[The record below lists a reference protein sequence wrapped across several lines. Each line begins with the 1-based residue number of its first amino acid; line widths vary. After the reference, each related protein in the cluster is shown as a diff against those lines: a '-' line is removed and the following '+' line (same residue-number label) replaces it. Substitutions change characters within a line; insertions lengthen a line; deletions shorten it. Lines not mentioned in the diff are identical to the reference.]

1 MIQPPRDAINYLWFI
16 FQEVGNTKA
25 MTVVE
30 DIKQRI
36 DLVDIVSQTV
46 KLKRTG
52 KNYIGF
58 CPFHS
63 NTHTPAFVV
72 FPDSQTWRCFGQ
84 CNEGGDLFGFVMKRD
99 NLDFQEALKQL
110 ADKAG
115 VTLKPQTQADQKH
128 DQERETLVDI
138 MEAAASFYRQQML
151 ETTPGKKALDYLHK
165 RGLTDETIKT
175 WGLGY
180 APDSWSL
187 LLDHLLAKGY
197 TRELILQAGML
208 SQGEDGRVYDR
219 FRDRLMFP
227 IRGIFG
233 KLAGFGGR
241 VLNPEDVPKY
251 LNSPATDL
259 FDKGHLL
266 YGLDQARATMRAE
279 SQAVIVEGYMDVI
292 GLHQA
297 GFTNA
302 VSPMGTALTEAQFH
316 LIKKMTSNIILALD
330 PDAAGQKATLRGLE
344 TARKAMD
351 VDEQLD
357 FDSRGLLKIERF
369 LKADIR
375 VTTLPEGKDPD
386 EIVLDDPEA
395 WRKIITEAKPVVNHV
410 MDSLADGQ
418 DLADPKVKRSIAEQ
432 VLPLIEDVASSIERE
447 AYRQRLAAL
456 LRLDAR
462 SLQLNTAMLSHDRRK
477 RNKSQAD
484 AEDSQIRQS
493 IPLAAKN
500 RLLEE
505 FTLKYLILDPDS
517 VYQIDR
523 YLAQFELKELNLED
537 FQEGDMKHLFN
548 LVKQSLLQT
557 EYERSDYME
566 MNLGDD
572 FELPEIPSVEIQALS
587 DTQSRLFKDRLRS
600 ILRLRKNNVE
610 DRLQEIYYMQN
621 ETEEKTYS
629 NEEANLLYLDLIE
642 TRRKIDQAL
651 MSPETGG
658 SGKVHNNQGGF
669 RTSRRYDGT
678 GKKRER

>member
-1 MIQPPRDAINYLWFI
+1 
-16 FQEVGNTKA
+16 
-25 MTVVE
+25 
-30 DIKQRI
+30 
-36 DLVDIVSQTV
+36 
-46 KLKRTG
+46 
-52 KNYIGF
+52 
-58 CPFHS
+58 
-63 NTHTPAFVV
+63 
-72 FPDSQTWRCFGQ
+72 
-84 CNEGGDLFGFVMKRD
+84 
-99 NLDFQEALKQL
+99 
-110 ADKAG
+110 
-115 VTLKPQTQADQKH
+115 
-128 DQERETLVDI
+128 
-138 MEAAASFYRQQML
+138 MEAAVAFYRQQML
-151 ETTPGKKALDYLHK
+151 ETTPGKKALDYLYK

-197 TRELILQAGML
+197 TRDLILQAGML
-208 SQGEDGRVYDR
+208 SQGDDGRVYDR

-227 IRGIFG
+227 IRGIYG
-233 KLAGFGGR
+233 KMAGFGGR
-241 VLNPEDVPKY
+241 VLNPDDVPKY

-259 FDKGHLL
+259 FDKGRLL

-316 LIKKMTSNIILALD
+316 LVKKMTSNIILALD

-351 VDEQLD
+351 MDEQLD

-386 EIVLDDPEA
+386 EIVLENPDA
-395 WRKIITEAKPVVNHV
+395 WRKIISEAKPVVNHV
-410 MDSLADGQ
+410 MDSLSQGQ

-432 VLPLIEDVASSIERE
+432 VLPLIEDVGNTIERE

-462 SLQLNTAMLSHDRRK
+462 SLQLKPTTVSHDRRRHNRTQDDGQNVQLK
-477 RNKSQAD
+477 QPFS
-484 AEDSQIRQS
+484 
-493 IPLAAKN
+493 LGAKN

-505 FTLKYLILDPDS
+505 FTIKYLLLDPDS
-517 VYQIDR
+517 LYQMNR
-523 YLAQFELKELNLED
+523 SLAGFELNEINLED
-537 FQEGDMKHLFN
+537 FQAGDTKHLFN
-548 LVKQSLLQT
+548 LVRQSLAQT
-557 EYERSDYME
+557 EYERSDYVE

-572 FELPEIPSVEIQALS
+572 FELPKISSVEADSLS
-587 DTQSRLFKDRLRS
+587 DTQSRLFKDRMRS

-610 DRLQEIYYMQN
+610 DRLREIHYLQN

-629 NEEANLLYLDLIE
+629 SEEANLLYIDLIE

-651 MSPETGG
+651 MSHDSDGNVKVRNVRGVYHSGRRTDG
-658 SGKVHNNQGGF
+658 S
-669 RTSRRYDGT
+669 S
-678 GKKRER
+678 KK

>member
-1 MIQPPRDAINYLWFI
+1 
-16 FQEVGNTKA
+16 

-36 DLVDIVSQTV
+36 DLVDVVSQTV

-63 NTHTPAFVV
+63 NTRTPAFVV
-72 FPDSQTWRCFGQ
+72 FPDSQSWRCFGQ

-115 VTLKPQTQADQKH
+115 VTLKPQTQADKKH
-128 DQERETLVDI
+128 DQERDTLIDI
-138 MEAAASFYRQQML
+138 MEAAVAFYRNQML
-151 ETTPGKKALDYLHK
+151 ETTPGKKALDYLYK

-197 TRELILQAGML
+197 TRDLILQAGML
-208 SQGEDGRVYDR
+208 SQGDDGRVYDR

-227 IRGIFG
+227 IRGIYG
-233 KLAGFGGR
+233 KMAGFGGR
-241 VLNPEDVPKY
+241 VLNPDDVPKY

-259 FDKGHLL
+259 FDKGRLL

-316 LIKKMTSNIILALD
+316 LVKKMTSNIILALD

-351 VDEQLD
+351 MDEQLD

-386 EIVLDDPEA
+386 EIVLENPDA
-395 WRKIITEAKPVVNHV
+395 WRKIISEAKPVVNHV
-410 MDSLADGQ
+410 MDSLSQGQ

-432 VLPLIEDVASSIERE
+432 VLPLIEDVGNTIERE

-462 SLQLNTAMLSHDRRK
+462 SLQLKPTTISHDRRRHNRTQDDGQNVQLK
-477 RNKSQAD
+477 QPIS
-484 AEDSQIRQS
+484 
-493 IPLAAKN
+493 LGAKN

-505 FTLKYLILDPDS
+505 FTIKYLLLDPDS
-517 VYQIDR
+517 LYQMNR
-523 YLAQFELKELNLED
+523 SLAGFELNEINLED
-537 FQEGDMKHLFN
+537 FQAGDTKHLFN
-548 LVKQSLLQT
+548 LVRQSLAQT
-557 EYERSDYME
+557 EYERSDYVE

-572 FELPEIPSVEIQALS
+572 FELPKISSVEADSLS
-587 DTQSRLFKDRLRS
+587 DTQSRLFKDRMRS
-600 ILRLRKNNVE
+600 ILCLRKNNVE
-610 DRLQEIYYMQN
+610 DRLREIHYLQN

-629 NEEANLLYLDLIE
+629 SEEANLLYIDLIE

-651 MSPETGG
+651 MSHDSDGNVKVRNVRGVYHSGRRTDG
-658 SGKVHNNQGGF
+658 SN
-669 RTSRRYDGT
+669 
-678 GKKRER
+678 KK

>member
-1 MIQPPRDAINYLWFI
+1 
-16 FQEVGNTKA
+16 

-36 DLVDIVSQTV
+36 DLVDVVSQTV

-63 NTHTPAFVV
+63 NTRTPAFVV
-72 FPDSQTWRCFGQ
+72 FPDSQSWRCFGQ

-99 NLDFQEALKQL
+99 NLDFQETLKQL

-115 VTLKPQTQADQKH
+115 VTLKPQTQADLKH
-128 DQERETLVDI
+128 DQERDSLVDI
-138 MEAAASFYRQQML
+138 MEAAVAFYRQQML

-165 RGLTDETIKT
+165 RGLTDETIKI

-187 LLDHLLAKGY
+187 LLDYLLAKGY
-197 TRELILQAGML
+197 TRDLILQAGML
-208 SQGEDGRVYDR
+208 SQGDDGRVYDR

-233 KLAGFGGR
+233 KMAGFGGR
-241 VLNPEDVPKY
+241 VLNPDDVPKY
-251 LNSPATDL
+251 LNSPATDV
-259 FDKGHLL
+259 FDKGRLL

-302 VSPMGTALTEAQFH
+302 VSPMGTALSEAQFH
-316 LIKKMTSNIILALD
+316 LVKKITSNIILALD

-351 VDEQLD
+351 MDEQLD

-375 VTTLPEGKDPD
+375 VTTLPDGKDPD
-386 EIVLDDPEA
+386 EIVLESPEA
-395 WRKIITEAKPVVNHV
+395 WRKIIAEAKPVVNHV
-410 MDSLADGQ
+410 MDSLAEGQ

-432 VLPLIEDVASSIERE
+432 VLPLIEDVGSTIERE

-456 LRLDAR
+456 LHLDAR
-462 SLQLNTAMLSHDRRK
+462 SLQLNTPAVSHDRRK
-477 RNKSQAD
+477 RNKTQDENQGPQLKQPIS
-484 AEDSQIRQS
+484 
-493 IPLAAKN
+493 LAAKN

-505 FTLKYLILDPDS
+505 FTLKYLVLDPDS
-517 VYQIDR
+517 LYQIDR
-523 YLAQFELKELNLED
+523 SLAQFELTELNLED
-537 FQEGDMKHLFN
+537 FQEGDMKHLFT
-548 LVKQSLLQT
+548 LVKQSLAQT
-557 EYERSDYME
+557 EYERSDFVE

-572 FELPEIPSVEIQALS
+572 FELPKIQPVEVDSLT
-587 DTQSRLFKDRLRS
+587 DTQSRPFKDRLRS

-610 DRLQEIYYMQN
+610 DRLSEIHYLQN

-629 NEEANLLYLDLIE
+629 SEEANLLYLDLIE

-651 MSPETGG
+651 MSPD
-658 SGKVHNNQGGF
+658 SG
-669 RTSRRYDGT
+669 GT
-678 GKKRER
+678 GKVRNVRGVYHTARRHDGSSKK

>member
-1 MIQPPRDAINYLWFI
+1 
-16 FQEVGNTKA
+16 

-36 DLVDIVSQTV
+36 DLVDVVSQTV

-63 NTHTPAFVV
+63 NTRTPAFVV
-72 FPDSQTWRCFGQ
+72 FPDSQSWRCFGQ

-115 VTLKPQTQADQKH
+115 VTLKPQTQADKKH
-128 DQERETLVDI
+128 DQERDTLIDI
-138 MEAAASFYRQQML
+138 MEAAVAFYRNQML
-151 ETTPGKKALDYLHK
+151 DTTPGKKALDYLYK

-197 TRELILQAGML
+197 TRDLILQAGML
-208 SQGEDGRVYDR
+208 SQGDDGRVYDR

-227 IRGIFG
+227 IRGIYG
-233 KLAGFGGR
+233 KMAGFGGR
-241 VLNPEDVPKY
+241 VLNPDDVPKY

-259 FDKGHLL
+259 FDKGRLL

-316 LIKKMTSNIILALD
+316 LVKKMTSNIILALD

-351 VDEQLD
+351 MDEQLD

-386 EIVLDDPEA
+386 EIVLENPDA
-395 WRKIITEAKPVVNHV
+395 WRKIISEAKPVVNHV
-410 MDSLADGQ
+410 MDSLSQGQ

-432 VLPLIEDVASSIERE
+432 VLPLIEDVGNTIERE

-462 SLQLNTAMLSHDRRK
+462 SLQLKPTTVSHDRRRHNRTQDDGQNVQLK
-477 RNKSQAD
+477 QPIS
-484 AEDSQIRQS
+484 
-493 IPLAAKN
+493 LGAKN

-505 FTLKYLILDPDS
+505 FTIKYLLLDPDS
-517 VYQIDR
+517 LYQLNR
-523 YLAQFELKELNLED
+523 SLAGFELNEINLED
-537 FQEGDMKHLFN
+537 FQAGDTKHLFN
-548 LVKQSLLQT
+548 LVRQSLAQT
-557 EYERSDYME
+557 EYERSDYVE

-572 FELPEIPSVEIQALS
+572 FELPKISSVEADSLS
-587 DTQSRLFKDRLRS
+587 DTQSRLFKDRMRS

-610 DRLQEIYYMQN
+610 DRLREIHYLQN

-629 NEEANLLYLDLIE
+629 SEEANLLYIDLIE

-651 MSPETGG
+651 MSHDSDGNVKVRNVRGVYHSGRRTDG
-658 SGKVHNNQGGF
+658 S
-669 RTSRRYDGT
+669 S
-678 GKKRER
+678 KK

>member
-1 MIQPPRDAINYLWFI
+1 
-16 FQEVGNTKA
+16 

-36 DLVDIVSQTV
+36 DLVDVVSQTV

-63 NTHTPAFVV
+63 NTRTPAFVV
-72 FPDSQTWRCFGQ
+72 FPDSQSWRCFGQ

-115 VTLKPQTQADQKH
+115 VTLKPQTQADKKH
-128 DQERETLVDI
+128 DQERDTLIDI
-138 MEAAASFYRQQML
+138 MEAAVAFYRNQML
-151 ETTPGKKALDYLHK
+151 ETTPGKKALDYLYK

-197 TRELILQAGML
+197 TRDLILQAGML
-208 SQGEDGRVYDR
+208 SQGDDGRVYDR

-227 IRGIFG
+227 IRGIYG
-233 KLAGFGGR
+233 KMAGFGGR
-241 VLNPEDVPKY
+241 VLNPDDVPKY

-259 FDKGHLL
+259 FDKGRLL

-316 LIKKMTSNIILALD
+316 LVKKMTSNIILALD

-351 VDEQLD
+351 MDEQLD

-386 EIVLDDPEA
+386 EIVLENPDA
-395 WRKIITEAKPVVNHV
+395 WRKIISEAKPVVNHV
-410 MDSLADGQ
+410 MDSLSQGQ

-432 VLPLIEDVASSIERE
+432 VLPLIEDVGNTIERE

-462 SLQLNTAMLSHDRRK
+462 SLQLKPTTVSHDRRRHNRTQDDGQNVQLK
-477 RNKSQAD
+477 QPFS
-484 AEDSQIRQS
+484 
-493 IPLAAKN
+493 LGAKN

-505 FTLKYLILDPDS
+505 FTIKYLLLDPDS
-517 VYQIDR
+517 LYQLNR
-523 YLAQFELKELNLED
+523 SLAGFELNEINLED
-537 FQEGDMKHLFN
+537 FQAGDTKHLFN
-548 LVKQSLLQT
+548 LVRQSLAQT
-557 EYERSDYME
+557 EYERSDYVE

-572 FELPEIPSVEIQALS
+572 FELPKISSVEADSLS
-587 DTQSRLFKDRLRS
+587 DTQSRLFKDRMRS

-610 DRLQEIYYMQN
+610 DRLREIHYLQN

-629 NEEANLLYLDLIE
+629 SEEANLLYIDLIE

-651 MSPETGG
+651 MSHDSDGNVKVRNVRGVYHSGRRTDG
-658 SGKVHNNQGGF
+658 S
-669 RTSRRYDGT
+669 S
-678 GKKRER
+678 KK

>member
-1 MIQPPRDAINYLWFI
+1 
-16 FQEVGNTKA
+16 

-36 DLVDIVSQTV
+36 DLVDVVSQTV

-52 KNYIGF
+52 KNFIGF

-63 NTHTPAFVV
+63 NTRTPAFVV
-72 FPDSQTWRCFGQ
+72 FPDSQSWRCFGQ

-138 MEAAASFYRQQML
+138 MEASAAFYRQQML
-151 ETTPGKKALDYLHK
+151 ETTPGKKALDYLHH

-180 APDSWSL
+180 APDSWSM

-208 SQGEDGRVYDR
+208 SQGDDGRVYDR

-227 IRGIFG
+227 IRGIYG
-233 KLAGFGGR
+233 RLAGFGGR
-241 VLNPEDVPKY
+241 VLNPDDVPKY

-259 FDKGHLL
+259 FDKGRLL
-266 YGLDQARATMRAE
+266 YGLDQARGAMRSD

-316 LIKKMTSNIILALD
+316 LVKKMTSNIILALD

-351 VDEQLD
+351 MDEQLD

-375 VTTLPEGKDPD
+375 VTTLPDGKDPD
-386 EIVLDDPEA
+386 EIVLEDPEA
-395 WRKIITEAKPVVNHV
+395 WRKIIAEAKPVVNHV
-410 MDSLADGQ
+410 MDSLAEGQ

-432 VLPLIEDVASSIERE
+432 VLPLIEDVGSTIERE

-462 SLQLNTAMLSHDRRK
+462 SLQPATATVSHDRRR
-477 RNKSQAD
+477 RNKPQE
-484 AEDSQIRQS
+484 EDPGAQIRQP
-493 IPLAAKN
+493 ITLAAKN

-505 FTLKYLILDPDS
+505 FTLKYLVLDPDS
-517 VYQIDR
+517 LYQIDR
-523 YLAQFELKELNLED
+523 ALAQYELTELNLED
-537 FQEGDMKHLFN
+537 FQEGDMKHLFT
-548 LVKQSLLQT
+548 LVKQSLAQT
-557 EYERSDYME
+557 EYERSDFVE

-572 FELPEIPSVEIQALS
+572 FELPKIPAAEAETLT

-610 DRLQEIYYMQN
+610 DRLSEIHYLQN

-629 NEEANLLYLDLIE
+629 SEEANLLYLDLIE

-651 MSPETGG
+651 MSPDSDGL
-658 SGKVHNNQGGF
+658 GKVRNNRGGYHPG
-669 RTSRRYDGT
+669 RR
-678 GKKRER
+678 

>member
-1 MIQPPRDAINYLWFI
+1 
-16 FQEVGNTKA
+16 

-36 DLVDIVSQTV
+36 DLVDVVSQTV

-63 NTHTPAFVV
+63 NTRTPAFVV
-72 FPDSQTWRCFGQ
+72 FPDSQSWRCFGQ

-115 VTLKPQTQADQKH
+115 VTLKPQTQADKKH
-128 DQERETLVDI
+128 DQERDTLIDI
-138 MEAAASFYRQQML
+138 MEAAVAFYRQQML
-151 ETTPGKKALDYLHK
+151 ETTPGKKALDYLYK

-197 TRELILQAGML
+197 TRDLILQAGML
-208 SQGEDGRVYDR
+208 SQGDDGRVYDR

-227 IRGIFG
+227 IRGIYG
-233 KLAGFGGR
+233 KMAGFGGR
-241 VLNPEDVPKY
+241 VLNPDDVPKY

-259 FDKGHLL
+259 FDKGRLL

-316 LIKKMTSNIILALD
+316 LVKKMTSNIILALD

-351 VDEQLD
+351 MDEQLD

-386 EIVLDDPEA
+386 EIVLENPDA
-395 WRKIITEAKPVVNHV
+395 WRKIISEAKPVVNHV
-410 MDSLADGQ
+410 MDSLSQGQ

-432 VLPLIEDVASSIERE
+432 VLPLIEDVGNTIERE

-462 SLQLNTAMLSHDRRK
+462 SLQLKPTTVSHDRRRHNRTQDDGQNVQLK
-477 RNKSQAD
+477 QPIS
-484 AEDSQIRQS
+484 
-493 IPLAAKN
+493 LGAKN

-505 FTLKYLILDPDS
+505 FTIKYLLLDPDS
-517 VYQIDR
+517 LYQMNR
-523 YLAQFELKELNLED
+523 SLAGFELNEINLED
-537 FQEGDMKHLFN
+537 FQAGDMKHLFN
-548 LVKQSLLQT
+548 LVRQSLAQT
-557 EYERSDYME
+557 EYERSDYVE

-572 FELPEIPSVEIQALS
+572 FELPKISSVEADSLS
-587 DTQSRLFKDRLRS
+587 DTQSRLFKDRMRS

-610 DRLQEIYYMQN
+610 DRLREIHYLQN

-629 NEEANLLYLDLIE
+629 SEEANLLYIDLIE

-651 MSPETGG
+651 MSHDSDGNVKVRNVRGVYHSGRRTDG
-658 SGKVHNNQGGF
+658 S
-669 RTSRRYDGT
+669 S
-678 GKKRER
+678 KK

>member
-1 MIQPPRDAINYLWFI
+1 
-16 FQEVGNTKA
+16 

-63 NTHTPAFVV
+63 NTRTPAFVV
-72 FPDSQTWRCFGQ
+72 FPESQTWRCFGQ

-115 VTLKPQTQADQKH
+115 VTLRPQTQADQMH

-138 MEAAASFYRQQML
+138 MEAAVAFYRQQMF

-180 APDSWSL
+180 SPDSWSL

-208 SQGEDGRVYDR
+208 SQGDDGRVYDR

-227 IRGIFG
+227 IRGIYG

-241 VLNPEDVPKY
+241 VLNPDEVPKY

-259 FDKGHLL
+259 FDKGRLL
-266 YGLDQARATMRAE
+266 YGLDQARASMRAE
-279 SQAVIVEGYMDVI
+279 GQAVIVEGYMDVI

-302 VSPMGTALTEAQFH
+302 VSPMGTALTEAHFQ
-316 LIKKMTSNIILALD
+316 LVKKMTSNIILALD

-351 VDEQLD
+351 MNEQLD
-357 FDSRGLLKIERF
+357 FNSRGLLRIERF
-369 LKADIR
+369 FKADIR
-375 VTTLPEGKDPD
+375 VTTLPDGKDPD
-386 EIVLDDPEA
+386 EIVLENPET
-395 WRKIITEAKPVVNHV
+395 WRKIIANAKPVVNHV
-410 MDSLADGQ
+410 MDSLAEGQ
-418 DLADPKVKRSIAEQ
+418 DLTDPKIKRSIAEQ
-432 VLPLIEDVASSIERE
+432 VLPLIEDVGSTVERE
-447 AYRQRLAAL
+447 GYRQRLAAM

-462 SLQLNTAMLSHDRRK
+462 SLQLNTATVSHDRRK
-477 RNKSQAD
+477 RNKTGD
-484 AEDSQIRQS
+484 EAENAQLIKQPMTLS
-493 IPLAAKN
+493 AKN
-500 RLLEE
+500 RPLEE
-505 FTLKYLILDPDS
+505 FILKYLMLEPES
-517 VYQIDR
+517 LYLFDR
-523 YLAQFELKELNLED
+523 ILAQFELAELNLED

-548 LVKQSLLQT
+548 LVKQSLSQN
-557 EYERSDYME
+557 EYERSDFVE

-572 FELPEIPSVEIQALS
+572 FEMPEIPATEAESLAN
-587 DTQSRLFKDRLRS
+587 TQSRLFKDRLRS

-610 DRLQEIYYMQN
+610 DRLREIHFLQN
-621 ETEEKTYS
+621 EAEEKAYS
-629 NEEANLLYLDLIE
+629 SEEANLIYLDLIE
-642 TRRKIDQAL
+642 TRRKIDRAM
-651 MSPETGG
+651 MSPESGG
-658 SGKVHNNQGGF
+658 SGKVHNIPGVYHTN
-669 RTSRRYDGT
+669 RSYDGS
-678 GKKRER
+678 GKK

>member
-1 MIQPPRDAINYLWFI
+1 
-16 FQEVGNTKA
+16 

-36 DLVDIVSQTV
+36 DLVDVVSQTV

-63 NTHTPAFVV
+63 NTRTPAFVV
-72 FPDSQTWRCFGQ
+72 FPDSQSWRCFGQ

-115 VTLKPQTQADQKH
+115 VTLKPQTQADKKH
-128 DQERETLVDI
+128 DQERDTLIDI
-138 MEAAASFYRQQML
+138 MEAAVAFYRNQML
-151 ETTPGKKALDYLHK
+151 ETTPGKKALDYLYK

-197 TRELILQAGML
+197 TRDLILQAGML
-208 SQGEDGRVYDR
+208 SQGDDGRVYDH

-227 IRGIFG
+227 IRGIYG
-233 KLAGFGGR
+233 KMAGFGGR
-241 VLNPEDVPKY
+241 VLNPDDVPKY

-259 FDKGHLL
+259 FDKGRLL

-316 LIKKMTSNIILALD
+316 LVKKMTSNIILALD

-351 VDEQLD
+351 MDEQLD

-386 EIVLDDPEA
+386 EIVLENPDA
-395 WRKIITEAKPVVNHV
+395 WRKIISEAKPVVNHV
-410 MDSLADGQ
+410 MDSLSQGQ

-432 VLPLIEDVASSIERE
+432 VLPLIEDVGNTIERE

-462 SLQLNTAMLSHDRRK
+462 SLQLKPTTVSHDRRRHNRTQDDGQNVQLK
-477 RNKSQAD
+477 QPFS
-484 AEDSQIRQS
+484 
-493 IPLAAKN
+493 LGAKN

-505 FTLKYLILDPDS
+505 FTIKYLLLDPDS
-517 VYQIDR
+517 LYQMNR
-523 YLAQFELKELNLED
+523 SLAGFELNEINLED
-537 FQEGDMKHLFN
+537 FQAGDTKHLFN
-548 LVKQSLLQT
+548 LVRQSLAQT
-557 EYERSDYME
+557 EYERSDYVE

-572 FELPEIPSVEIQALS
+572 FELPKISSVEADSLS
-587 DTQSRLFKDRLRS
+587 DTQSRLFKDRMRS

-610 DRLQEIYYMQN
+610 DRLREIHYLQN

-629 NEEANLLYLDLIE
+629 SEEANLLYIDLIE

-651 MSPETGG
+651 MSHDSDGNVKVRNVRGVYHSGRRTDG
-658 SGKVHNNQGGF
+658 S
-669 RTSRRYDGT
+669 S
-678 GKKRER
+678 KK

>member
-1 MIQPPRDAINYLWFI
+1 
-16 FQEVGNTKA
+16 

-36 DLVDIVSQTV
+36 DLVDVVSQTV

-63 NTHTPAFVV
+63 NTRTPAFVV
-72 FPDSQTWRCFGQ
+72 FPDSQSWRCFGQ

-115 VTLKPQTQADQKH
+115 VTLKPQTQADKKH
-128 DQERETLVDI
+128 DQERDTLIDI
-138 MEAAASFYRQQML
+138 MEAAVAFYRQQML
-151 ETTPGKKALDYLHK
+151 ETTPGKKALDYLYK

-197 TRELILQAGML
+197 TRDLILQAGML
-208 SQGEDGRVYDR
+208 SQGDDGRVYDR

-227 IRGIFG
+227 IRGIYG
-233 KLAGFGGR
+233 KMAGFGGR
-241 VLNPEDVPKY
+241 VLNPDDVPKY

-259 FDKGHLL
+259 FDKGRLL

-316 LIKKMTSNIILALD
+316 LVKKMTSNIILALD

-351 VDEQLD
+351 MDEQLD

-386 EIVLDDPEA
+386 EIVLENPDA
-395 WRKIITEAKPVVNHV
+395 WRKIISEAKPVVNHV
-410 MDSLADGQ
+410 MDSLSQGQ

-432 VLPLIEDVASSIERE
+432 VLPLIEDVGNTIERE

-462 SLQLNTAMLSHDRRK
+462 SLQLKPTTVSHDRRRHNRTQDDGQNVQLK
-477 RNKSQAD
+477 QPFS
-484 AEDSQIRQS
+484 
-493 IPLAAKN
+493 LGAKN

-505 FTLKYLILDPDS
+505 FTIKYLLLDPDS
-517 VYQIDR
+517 LYQLNR
-523 YLAQFELKELNLED
+523 SLAGFELNEINLED
-537 FQEGDMKHLFN
+537 FQAGDTKHLFN
-548 LVKQSLLQT
+548 LVRQSLAQT
-557 EYERSDYME
+557 EYERSDYVE

-572 FELPEIPSVEIQALS
+572 FELPKISSVEADSLS
-587 DTQSRLFKDRLRS
+587 DTQSRLFKDRMRS

-610 DRLQEIYYMQN
+610 DRLREIHYLQN

-629 NEEANLLYLDLIE
+629 SEEANLLYIDLIE

-651 MSPETGG
+651 MSHDSDGNVKVRNVRGVYHSGRRTDG
-658 SGKVHNNQGGF
+658 S
-669 RTSRRYDGT
+669 S
-678 GKKRER
+678 KK

>member
-1 MIQPPRDAINYLWFI
+1 
-16 FQEVGNTKA
+16 

-36 DLVDIVSQTV
+36 DLVDVVSQTV

-63 NTHTPAFVV
+63 NTRTPAFVV
-72 FPDSQTWRCFGQ
+72 FPDSQSWRCFGQ

-115 VTLKPQTQADQKH
+115 VTLKPQTQADKKH
-128 DQERETLVDI
+128 DQERDTLIDI
-138 MEAAASFYRQQML
+138 MEAAVAFYRNQML
-151 ETTPGKKALDYLHK
+151 ETTPGKKALDYLYK

-197 TRELILQAGML
+197 TRDLILQAGML
-208 SQGEDGRVYDR
+208 SQGDDGRVYDR

-227 IRGIFG
+227 IRGIYG
-233 KLAGFGGR
+233 KMAGFGGR
-241 VLNPEDVPKY
+241 VLNPDDVPKY

-259 FDKGHLL
+259 FDKGRLL

-316 LIKKMTSNIILALD
+316 LVKKMTSNIILALD

-351 VDEQLD
+351 MDEQLD

-386 EIVLDDPEA
+386 EIVLENPDA
-395 WRKIITEAKPVVNHV
+395 WRKIISEAKPVVNHV
-410 MDSLADGQ
+410 MDSLSQGQ

-432 VLPLIEDVASSIERE
+432 VLPLIEDVGNTIERE

-462 SLQLNTAMLSHDRRK
+462 SLQLKPTTVSHDRRRHNRTQDDGQNVQLK
-477 RNKSQAD
+477 QPIS
-484 AEDSQIRQS
+484 
-493 IPLAAKN
+493 LGAKN

-505 FTLKYLILDPDS
+505 FTIKYLLLDPDS
-517 VYQIDR
+517 LYQLNR
-523 YLAQFELKELNLED
+523 SLAGFELNEINLED
-537 FQEGDMKHLFN
+537 FQAGDTKHLFN
-548 LVKQSLLQT
+548 LVRQSLAQT
-557 EYERSDYME
+557 EYERSDYVE

-572 FELPEIPSVEIQALS
+572 FELPKISSVEADSLS
-587 DTQSRLFKDRLRS
+587 DTQSRLFKDRMRS

-610 DRLQEIYYMQN
+610 DRLREIHYLQD

-629 NEEANLLYLDLIE
+629 SEEANLLYIDLIE

-651 MSPETGG
+651 MSHDSDGNVKVRNVRGVYHSGRRTDG
-658 SGKVHNNQGGF
+658 S
-669 RTSRRYDGT
+669 S
-678 GKKRER
+678 KK

>member
-1 MIQPPRDAINYLWFI
+1 
-16 FQEVGNTKA
+16 

-36 DLVDIVSQTV
+36 DLVDVVSQTV

-63 NTHTPAFVV
+63 NTRTPAFVV
-72 FPDSQTWRCFGQ
+72 FPDSQSWRCFGQ

-138 MEAAASFYRQQML
+138 MEAAVAFYRKQML
-151 ETTPGKKALDYLHK
+151 ETEPGKKALNYLHK

-197 TRELILQAGML
+197 TRDLIVQAGML
-208 SQGEDGRVYDR
+208 SQGDDGRVYDR

-227 IRGIFG
+227 IRGIYG
-233 KLAGFGGR
+233 KMAGFGGR
-241 VLNPEDVPKY
+241 VLKPDDVPKY

-259 FDKGHLL
+259 FDKGRLL
-266 YGLDQARATMRAE
+266 YGLDQARATMRGE

-316 LIKKMTSNIILALD
+316 LVKKMTSNIILALD

-351 VDEQLD
+351 MDEQLE
-357 FDSRGLLKIERF
+357 FNSRGLLKIERF

-375 VTTLPEGKDPD
+375 VTTLPDGKDPD
-386 EIVLDDPEA
+386 EIVLEDPEA
-395 WRKIITEAKPVVNHV
+395 WRKIIAEAKPVVNHV
-410 MDSLADGQ
+410 MDSLAQGQ

-432 VLPLIEDVASSIERE
+432 VLPLIEDVGSTIERE

-456 LRLDAR
+456 LHLDAR
-462 SLQLNTAMLSHDRRK
+462 SLQLKPATVTHDRRK
-477 RNKSQAD
+477 QNRNRD
-484 AEDSQIRQS
+484 EDDGVQLKQPVS
-493 IPLAAKN
+493 LAAKN
-500 RLLEE
+500 RPLEE
-505 FTLKYLILDPDS
+505 FTLRYLLLDPDS
-517 VYQIDR
+517 IYLINR
-523 YLAQFELKELNLED
+523 ALAQFELKELNLED
-537 FQEGDMKHLFN
+537 FQEGDTKHLFN
-548 LVKQSLLQT
+548 LVKQSLSQS
-557 EYERSDYME
+557 EYERSDFVE

-572 FELPEIPSVEIQALS
+572 FELPKIPPVEAASLS
-587 DTQSRLFKDRLRS
+587 DAQSRLFKDRLRS

-610 DRLQEIYYMQN
+610 DRLRELHFLQN
-621 ETEEKTYS
+621 ETEEKAYS
-629 NEEANLLYLDLIE
+629 SEEANLLYIDLIE
-642 TRRKIDQAL
+642 TRRNIDQAL
-651 MSPETGG
+651 MSPEFGG
-658 SGKVHNNQGGF
+658 TGKVHNIRGVYHNA
-669 RTSRRYDGT
+669 RRHDGSS
-678 GKKRER
+678 KK

>member
-1 MIQPPRDAINYLWFI
+1 
-16 FQEVGNTKA
+16 

-36 DLVDIVSQTV
+36 DLVDVVSQTV

-63 NTHTPAFVV
+63 NTRTPAFVV
-72 FPDSQTWRCFGQ
+72 FPDSQSWRCFGQ

-115 VTLKPQTQADQKH
+115 VTLKPQTQADKKH
-128 DQERETLVDI
+128 DQERDTLIDI
-138 MEAAASFYRQQML
+138 MEAAVAFYRNQML
-151 ETTPGKKALDYLHK
+151 ETTPGKKALDYLYK

-197 TRELILQAGML
+197 TRDLILQAGML
-208 SQGEDGRVYDR
+208 SQGDDGRVYDR

-227 IRGIFG
+227 IRGIYG
-233 KLAGFGGR
+233 KMAGFGGR
-241 VLNPEDVPKY
+241 VLNPDDVPKY

-259 FDKGHLL
+259 FDKGRLL

-316 LIKKMTSNIILALD
+316 LVKKMTSNIILALD

-351 VDEQLD
+351 MDEQLD

-386 EIVLDDPEA
+386 EIVLENPDA
-395 WRKIITEAKPVVNHV
+395 WRKIISEAKPVVIHV
-410 MDSLADGQ
+410 MDSLSQGQ

-432 VLPLIEDVASSIERE
+432 VLPLIEDVGNTIERE

-462 SLQLNTAMLSHDRRK
+462 SLQLKPTTVSHDRRRHNRTQDDGQNVQLK
-477 RNKSQAD
+477 QPIS
-484 AEDSQIRQS
+484 
-493 IPLAAKN
+493 LGAKN

-505 FTLKYLILDPDS
+505 FTIKYLLLDPDS
-517 VYQIDR
+517 LYQLNR
-523 YLAQFELKELNLED
+523 SLAGFELNEINLED
-537 FQEGDMKHLFN
+537 FQAGDTKHLFN
-548 LVKQSLLQT
+548 LVRQSLAQT
-557 EYERSDYME
+557 EYERSDYVE

-572 FELPEIPSVEIQALS
+572 FELPKISSVEADSLS
-587 DTQSRLFKDRLRS
+587 DTQSRLFKDRMRS

-610 DRLQEIYYMQN
+610 DRLREIHYLQN

-629 NEEANLLYLDLIE
+629 SEEANLLYIDLIE

-651 MSPETGG
+651 MSHDSDGNVKVRNVRGVYHSGRRTDG
-658 SGKVHNNQGGF
+658 S
-669 RTSRRYDGT
+669 S
-678 GKKRER
+678 KK

>member
-1 MIQPPRDAINYLWFI
+1 
-16 FQEVGNTKA
+16 

-36 DLVDIVSQTV
+36 DLVDVVSQTV

-63 NTHTPAFVV
+63 NTRTPAFVV
-72 FPDSQTWRCFGQ
+72 FPDSQSWRCFGQ

-115 VTLKPQTQADQKH
+115 VTLKPQTQADKKH
-128 DQERETLVDI
+128 DQERDTLIDI
-138 MEAAASFYRQQML
+138 MEAAVAFYRQQML
-151 ETTPGKKALDYLHK
+151 ETTPGKKALDYLYK

-197 TRELILQAGML
+197 TRDLILQAGML
-208 SQGEDGRVYDR
+208 SQGDDGRVYDR

-227 IRGIFG
+227 IRGIYG
-233 KLAGFGGR
+233 KMAGFGGR
-241 VLNPEDVPKY
+241 VLNPDDVPKY

-259 FDKGHLL
+259 FDKGRLL

-316 LIKKMTSNIILALD
+316 LVKKMTSNIILALD

-351 VDEQLD
+351 MDEQLD

-386 EIVLDDPEA
+386 EIVLENPDA
-395 WRKIITEAKPVVNHV
+395 WRKIISEAKPVVNHV
-410 MDSLADGQ
+410 MDSLSQGQ

-432 VLPLIEDVASSIERE
+432 VLPLIEDVGNTIERE

-462 SLQLNTAMLSHDRRK
+462 SLQLKPTTVSHDRRRHNRTQDDGQNVQLK
-477 RNKSQAD
+477 QPFS
-484 AEDSQIRQS
+484 
-493 IPLAAKN
+493 LGAKN

-505 FTLKYLILDPDS
+505 FTIKYLLLDPDS
-517 VYQIDR
+517 LYQMNR
-523 YLAQFELKELNLED
+523 SLAGFELNEINLED
-537 FQEGDMKHLFN
+537 FQAGDTKHLFN
-548 LVKQSLLQT
+548 LVRQSLAQT
-557 EYERSDYME
+557 EYERSDYVE

-572 FELPEIPSVEIQALS
+572 FELPKISSVEADSLS
-587 DTQSRLFKDRLRS
+587 DTQSRLFKDRMRS

-610 DRLQEIYYMQN
+610 DRLREIHYLQN

-629 NEEANLLYLDLIE
+629 SEEANLLYIDLIE

-651 MSPETGG
+651 MSHDSDGNVKVRNVRGIYHSGRRTDG
-658 SGKVHNNQGGF
+658 S
-669 RTSRRYDGT
+669 S
-678 GKKRER
+678 KK

>member
-1 MIQPPRDAINYLWFI
+1 
-16 FQEVGNTKA
+16 

-36 DLVDIVSQTV
+36 DLVDVVSQTV

-63 NTHTPAFVV
+63 NTRTPAFVV
-72 FPDSQTWRCFGQ
+72 FPDSQSWRCFGQ

-115 VTLKPQTQADQKH
+115 VTLKPQTQADKKH
-128 DQERETLVDI
+128 DQERDTLIDI
-138 MEAAASFYRQQML
+138 MEAAVAFYRNQML
-151 ETTPGKKALDYLHK
+151 ETTPGKKALDYLYK

-197 TRELILQAGML
+197 TRDLILQAGML
-208 SQGEDGRVYDR
+208 SQGDDGRVYDR

-227 IRGIFG
+227 IRGIYG
-233 KLAGFGGR
+233 KMAGFGGR
-241 VLNPEDVPKY
+241 VLNPDDVPKY

-259 FDKGHLL
+259 FDKGRLL

-316 LIKKMTSNIILALD
+316 LVKKMTSNIILALD

-351 VDEQLD
+351 MDEQLD

-386 EIVLDDPEA
+386 EIVLENPDA
-395 WRKIITEAKPVVNHV
+395 WRKIISEAKPVVNHV
-410 MDSLADGQ
+410 MDSLSQGQ

-432 VLPLIEDVASSIERE
+432 VLPLIEDVGNTIERE

-462 SLQLNTAMLSHDRRK
+462 SLQLKPTTVSHDRRRHNRTQDDGQNVQLK
-477 RNKSQAD
+477 QPIS
-484 AEDSQIRQS
+484 
-493 IPLAAKN
+493 LGAKN

-505 FTLKYLILDPDS
+505 FTIKYLLLDPDS
-517 VYQIDR
+517 LYQLNR
-523 YLAQFELKELNLED
+523 SLAGFELNEINLED
-537 FQEGDMKHLFN
+537 FQAGDTKHLFN
-548 LVKQSLLQT
+548 LVRQSLAQT
-557 EYERSDYME
+557 EYERSDYVE

-572 FELPEIPSVEIQALS
+572 FELPKISSVEADSLS
-587 DTQSRLFKDRLRS
+587 DTQSRLFKDRMRS

-610 DRLQEIYYMQN
+610 DRLREIHYLQN
-621 ETEEKTYS
+621 DTEEKTYS
-629 NEEANLLYLDLIE
+629 SEEANLLYIDLIE

-651 MSPETGG
+651 MSHDSDGNVKVRNVRGVYHSGRRTDG
-658 SGKVHNNQGGF
+658 S
-669 RTSRRYDGT
+669 S
-678 GKKRER
+678 KK

>member
-1 MIQPPRDAINYLWFI
+1 
-16 FQEVGNTKA
+16 

-36 DLVDIVSQTV
+36 DLVDVVSQTV

-63 NTHTPAFVV
+63 NTRTPAFVV
-72 FPDSQTWRCFGQ
+72 FPDSQSWRCFGQ

-115 VTLKPQTQADQKH
+115 VTLKPQTQADKKH
-128 DQERETLVDI
+128 DQERDTLIDI
-138 MEAAASFYRQQML
+138 MEAAVAFYRQQML
-151 ETTPGKKALDYLHK
+151 ETTPGKKALDYLYK

-197 TRELILQAGML
+197 TRDLILQAGML
-208 SQGEDGRVYDR
+208 SQGDDGRVYDR

-227 IRGIFG
+227 IRGIYG
-233 KLAGFGGR
+233 KMAGFGGR
-241 VLNPEDVPKY
+241 VLNPDDVPKY

-259 FDKGHLL
+259 FDKGRLL

-316 LIKKMTSNIILALD
+316 LVKKMTSNIILALD

-351 VDEQLD
+351 MDEQLD

-386 EIVLDDPEA
+386 EIVLENPDA
-395 WRKIITEAKPVVNHV
+395 WRKIISEAKPVVNHV
-410 MDSLADGQ
+410 MDSLSQGQ

-432 VLPLIEDVASSIERE
+432 VLPLIEDVGNTIERE

-462 SLQLNTAMLSHDRRK
+462 SLQLKPTTVSHDRRRHNRTQDDGQNVQLK
-477 RNKSQAD
+477 QPFS
-484 AEDSQIRQS
+484 
-493 IPLAAKN
+493 LGAKN

-505 FTLKYLILDPDS
+505 FTIKYLLLDPDS
-517 VYQIDR
+517 LYQMNR
-523 YLAQFELKELNLED
+523 SLAGFELNEINLED
-537 FQEGDMKHLFN
+537 FQAGDMKHLFN
-548 LVKQSLLQT
+548 LVRQSLAQT
-557 EYERSDYME
+557 EYERSDYVE

-572 FELPEIPSVEIQALS
+572 FELPKISSVEADSLS
-587 DTQSRLFKDRLRS
+587 DTQSRLFKDRMRS

-610 DRLQEIYYMQN
+610 DRLREIHYLQN

-629 NEEANLLYLDLIE
+629 SEEANLLYIDLIE

-651 MSPETGG
+651 MSHDSDGNVKVRNVRGIYHSGRRTDG
-658 SGKVHNNQGGF
+658 S
-669 RTSRRYDGT
+669 S
-678 GKKRER
+678 KK

>member
-1 MIQPPRDAINYLWFI
+1 
-16 FQEVGNTKA
+16 

-36 DLVDIVSQTV
+36 DLVDVVSQTV

-63 NTHTPAFVV
+63 NTRTPAFVV
-72 FPDSQTWRCFGQ
+72 FPDSQSWRCFGQ

-115 VTLKPQTQADQKH
+115 VTLKPQTQADKKH
-128 DQERETLVDI
+128 DQERDTLIDI
-138 MEAAASFYRQQML
+138 MEAAVAFYRQQML
-151 ETTPGKKALDYLHK
+151 ETTPGKKALDYLYK

-197 TRELILQAGML
+197 TRDLILQAGML
-208 SQGEDGRVYDR
+208 SQGDDGRVYDR

-227 IRGIFG
+227 IRGIYG
-233 KLAGFGGR
+233 KMAGFGGR
-241 VLNPEDVPKY
+241 VLNPDDVPKY

-259 FDKGHLL
+259 FDKGRLL

-316 LIKKMTSNIILALD
+316 LVKKMTSNIILALD

-351 VDEQLD
+351 MDEQLD

-386 EIVLDDPEA
+386 EIVLENPDA
-395 WRKIITEAKPVVNHV
+395 WRKIISEAKPVVNHV
-410 MDSLADGQ
+410 MDSLSQGQ

-432 VLPLIEDVASSIERE
+432 VLPLIEDVGNTIERE

-462 SLQLNTAMLSHDRRK
+462 SLQLKPTTVSHDRRRHNRTQDDGQNVQLK
-477 RNKSQAD
+477 QPIS
-484 AEDSQIRQS
+484 
-493 IPLAAKN
+493 LGAKN

-505 FTLKYLILDPDS
+505 FTIKYLLLDPDS
-517 VYQIDR
+517 LYQMNR
-523 YLAQFELKELNLED
+523 SLAGFELNEINLED
-537 FQEGDMKHLFN
+537 FQAGDTKHLFN
-548 LVKQSLLQT
+548 LVRQSLAQT
-557 EYERSDYME
+557 EYERSDYVE

-572 FELPEIPSVEIQALS
+572 FELPKISSVEADSLS
-587 DTQSRLFKDRLRS
+587 DTQSRLFKDRMRS

-610 DRLQEIYYMQN
+610 DRLREIHYLQN

-629 NEEANLLYLDLIE
+629 SEEANLLYIDLIE

-651 MSPETGG
+651 MSHDSDGNVKVRNVRGIYHSGRRTDG
-658 SGKVHNNQGGF
+658 S
-669 RTSRRYDGT
+669 S
-678 GKKRER
+678 KK

>member
-1 MIQPPRDAINYLWFI
+1 
-16 FQEVGNTKA
+16 

-36 DLVDIVSQTV
+36 DLVDVVSQTV

-63 NTHTPAFVV
+63 NTRTPAFVV
-72 FPDSQTWRCFGQ
+72 FPDSQSWRCFGQ

-115 VTLKPQTQADQKH
+115 VTLKPQTQADKKH
-128 DQERETLVDI
+128 DQERDTLIDI
-138 MEAAASFYRQQML
+138 MEAAVAFYRNQML
-151 ETTPGKKALDYLHK
+151 ETTPGKKALDYLYK

-197 TRELILQAGML
+197 TRDLILQAGML
-208 SQGEDGRVYDR
+208 SQGDDGRVYDR

-227 IRGIFG
+227 IRGIYG
-233 KLAGFGGR
+233 KMAGFGGR
-241 VLNPEDVPKY
+241 VLNPDDVPKY

-259 FDKGHLL
+259 FDKGRLL

-316 LIKKMTSNIILALD
+316 LVKKMTSNIILALD

-351 VDEQLD
+351 MDEQLD

-386 EIVLDDPEA
+386 EIVLENPDA
-395 WRKIITEAKPVVNHV
+395 WRKIISEAKPVVNHV
-410 MDSLADGQ
+410 MDSLSQGQ

-432 VLPLIEDVASSIERE
+432 VLPLIEDVGNTIERE

-462 SLQLNTAMLSHDRRK
+462 SLQLKPTTVSHDRRRHNRTQDDGQNVQLK
-477 RNKSQAD
+477 QPIS
-484 AEDSQIRQS
+484 
-493 IPLAAKN
+493 LGAKN

-505 FTLKYLILDPDS
+505 FTIKYLLLDPDS
-517 VYQIDR
+517 LYQLNR
-523 YLAQFELKELNLED
+523 SLAGFELNEINLED
-537 FQEGDMKHLFN
+537 FQAGDTKHLFN
-548 LVKQSLLQT
+548 LVRQSLAQT
-557 EYERSDYME
+557 EYERSDYVE

-572 FELPEIPSVEIQALS
+572 FELPKISSVEADSLS
-587 DTQSRLFKDRLRS
+587 DTQSRLFKDRMRS

-610 DRLQEIYYMQN
+610 DRLREIHYLQN

-629 NEEANLLYLDLIE
+629 SEEANLLYIDLIE

-651 MSPETGG
+651 MSHDSDGNVKVRNVRGVYHSGRRTDG
-658 SGKVHNNQGGF
+658 S
-669 RTSRRYDGT
+669 S
-678 GKKRER
+678 KK

>member
-1 MIQPPRDAINYLWFI
+1 
-16 FQEVGNTKA
+16 

-36 DLVDIVSQTV
+36 DLVDVVSQTV

-63 NTHTPAFVV
+63 NTRTPAFVV
-72 FPDSQTWRCFGQ
+72 FPDSQSWRCFGQ

-115 VTLKPQTQADQKH
+115 VTLKPQTQADKKH
-128 DQERETLVDI
+128 DQERDTLIDI
-138 MEAAASFYRQQML
+138 MEAAVAFYRNQML
-151 ETTPGKKALDYLHK
+151 ETTPGKKALDYLYK

-197 TRELILQAGML
+197 TRDLILQAGML
-208 SQGEDGRVYDR
+208 SQGDDGRVYDR

-227 IRGIFG
+227 IRGIYG
-233 KLAGFGGR
+233 KMAGFGGR
-241 VLNPEDVPKY
+241 VLNPDDVPKY

-259 FDKGHLL
+259 FDKGRLL

-316 LIKKMTSNIILALD
+316 LVKKMTSNIILALD

-351 VDEQLD
+351 MDEQLD

-386 EIVLDDPEA
+386 EIVLENPDA
-395 WRKIITEAKPVVNHV
+395 WRKIISEAKPVVNHV
-410 MDSLADGQ
+410 MDSLSQGQ

-432 VLPLIEDVASSIERE
+432 VLPLIEDVGNTIERE

-462 SLQLNTAMLSHDRRK
+462 SLQLKPTTVSHDRRRHNRTQDDGQNVQLK
-477 RNKSQAD
+477 QPIS
-484 AEDSQIRQS
+484 
-493 IPLAAKN
+493 LGAKN

-505 FTLKYLILDPDS
+505 FTIKYLLLDPDS
-517 VYQIDR
+517 LYQMNR
-523 YLAQFELKELNLED
+523 SLAGFELNEINLED
-537 FQEGDMKHLFN
+537 FQAGDTKHLFN
-548 LVKQSLLQT
+548 LVRQSLAQT
-557 EYERSDYME
+557 EYERSDYVE

-572 FELPEIPSVEIQALS
+572 FELPKISSVEADSLS
-587 DTQSRLFKDRLRS
+587 DTQSRLFKDRMRS

-610 DRLQEIYYMQN
+610 DRLREIHYLQN

-629 NEEANLLYLDLIE
+629 SEEANLLYIDLIE

-651 MSPETGG
+651 MSHDSDGNVKVRNVRGIYHSGRRTDG
-658 SGKVHNNQGGF
+658 S
-669 RTSRRYDGT
+669 S
-678 GKKRER
+678 KK

>member
-1 MIQPPRDAINYLWFI
+1 
-16 FQEVGNTKA
+16 

-36 DLVDIVSQTV
+36 DLVDVVSQTV

-63 NTHTPAFVV
+63 NTRTPAFVV
-72 FPDSQTWRCFGQ
+72 FPDSQSWRCFGQ

-115 VTLKPQTQADQKH
+115 VTLKPQTQADKKH
-128 DQERETLVDI
+128 DQERDTLIDI
-138 MEAAASFYRQQML
+138 MEAAVAFYRNQML
-151 ETTPGKKALDYLHK
+151 ETTPGKKALDYLYK

-197 TRELILQAGML
+197 TRDLILQAGML
-208 SQGEDGRVYDR
+208 SQGDDGRVYDR

-233 KLAGFGGR
+233 KMAGFGGR
-241 VLNPEDVPKY
+241 VLNPDDVPKY

-259 FDKGHLL
+259 FDKGRLL

-316 LIKKMTSNIILALD
+316 LVKKMTSNIILALD

-351 VDEQLD
+351 MDEQLD

-386 EIVLDDPEA
+386 EIVLENPDA
-395 WRKIITEAKPVVNHV
+395 WRKIISEAKPVVNHV
-410 MDSLADGQ
+410 MDSLSQGQ

-432 VLPLIEDVASSIERE
+432 VLPLIEDVGNTIERE

-462 SLQLNTAMLSHDRRK
+462 SLQLKPTTVSHDRRRHNRTQDDGQNVQLK
-477 RNKSQAD
+477 QPIS
-484 AEDSQIRQS
+484 
-493 IPLAAKN
+493 LGAKN

-505 FTLKYLILDPDS
+505 FTIKYLLLDPDS
-517 VYQIDR
+517 LYQMNR
-523 YLAQFELKELNLED
+523 SLAGFELNEINLED
-537 FQEGDMKHLFN
+537 FQAGDTKHLFN
-548 LVKQSLLQT
+548 LVRQSLAQT
-557 EYERSDYME
+557 EYERSDYVE

-572 FELPEIPSVEIQALS
+572 FELPKISSVEADSLS
-587 DTQSRLFKDRLRS
+587 DTQSRLFKDRMRS

-610 DRLQEIYYMQN
+610 DRLREIHYLQN

-629 NEEANLLYLDLIE
+629 SEEANLLYIDLIE

-651 MSPETGG
+651 MSHDSDGNVKVRNVRGVYHSGRRTDG
-658 SGKVHNNQGGF
+658 S
-669 RTSRRYDGT
+669 S
-678 GKKRER
+678 KK

>member
-1 MIQPPRDAINYLWFI
+1 
-16 FQEVGNTKA
+16 

-36 DLVDIVSQTV
+36 DLVDVVSQTV

-63 NTHTPAFVV
+63 NTRTPAFVV
-72 FPDSQTWRCFGQ
+72 FPDSQSWRCFGQ

-115 VTLKPQTQADQKH
+115 VTLKPQTQADKKH
-128 DQERETLVDI
+128 DQERDTLIDI
-138 MEAAASFYRQQML
+138 MEAAVAFYRNQML
-151 ETTPGKKALDYLHK
+151 ETTPGKKALDYLYK

-197 TRELILQAGML
+197 TRDLILQAGML
-208 SQGEDGRVYDR
+208 SQGDDGRVYDR

-227 IRGIFG
+227 IRGIYG
-233 KLAGFGGR
+233 KMAGFGGR
-241 VLNPEDVPKY
+241 VLNPDDVPKY

-259 FDKGHLL
+259 FDKGRLL

-316 LIKKMTSNIILALD
+316 LVKKMTSNIILALD

-351 VDEQLD
+351 MDEQLD

-386 EIVLDDPEA
+386 EIVLENPDA
-395 WRKIITEAKPVVNHV
+395 WRKIISEAKPVVNHV
-410 MDSLADGQ
+410 MDSLSQGQ

-432 VLPLIEDVASSIERE
+432 VLPLIEDVGNTIERE

-462 SLQLNTAMLSHDRRK
+462 SLQLKPTTVSHDRRRHNRTQDDGQNVQLK
-477 RNKSQAD
+477 QPIS
-484 AEDSQIRQS
+484 
-493 IPLAAKN
+493 LGAKN

-505 FTLKYLILDPDS
+505 FTIKYLLLDPDS
-517 VYQIDR
+517 LYQMNR
-523 YLAQFELKELNLED
+523 SLAGFELNEINLED
-537 FQEGDMKHLFN
+537 FQAGDTKHLFN
-548 LVKQSLLQT
+548 LVRQSLAQT
-557 EYERSDYME
+557 EYERSDYVE

-572 FELPEIPSVEIQALS
+572 FELPKISSVEADSLS
-587 DTQSRLFKDRLRS
+587 DTQSRLFKDRMRS

-610 DRLQEIYYMQN
+610 DRLREIHYLQN

-629 NEEANLLYLDLIE
+629 SEEANLLYIDLIE

-651 MSPETGG
+651 MSHDSDGNVKVRNVRGIYNSGRRTDG
-658 SGKVHNNQGGF
+658 S
-669 RTSRRYDGT
+669 S
-678 GKKRER
+678 KK

>member
-1 MIQPPRDAINYLWFI
+1 
-16 FQEVGNTKA
+16 

-36 DLVDIVSQTV
+36 DLVDVVSQTV

-63 NTHTPAFVV
+63 NTRTPAFVV
-72 FPDSQTWRCFGQ
+72 FPDSQSWRCFGQ

-115 VTLKPQTQADQKH
+115 VTLKPQTQADKKH
-128 DQERETLVDI
+128 DQERDTLIDI
-138 MEAAASFYRQQML
+138 MEAAVAFYRNQML
-151 ETTPGKKALDYLHK
+151 ETTPGKKALDYLYK

-197 TRELILQAGML
+197 TRDLILQAGML
-208 SQGEDGRVYDR
+208 SQGDDGRVYDR

-227 IRGIFG
+227 IRGIYG
-233 KLAGFGGR
+233 KMAGFGGR
-241 VLNPEDVPKY
+241 VLNPDDVPKY

-259 FDKGHLL
+259 FDKGRLL

-316 LIKKMTSNIILALD
+316 LVKKMTSNIILALD
-330 PDAAGQKATLRGLE
+330 PDEAGQKATLRGLE

-351 VDEQLD
+351 MDEQLD

-386 EIVLDDPEA
+386 EIVLENPDA
-395 WRKIITEAKPVVNHV
+395 WRKIISEAKPVVNHV
-410 MDSLADGQ
+410 MDSLSQGQ

-432 VLPLIEDVASSIERE
+432 VLPLIEDVGNTIERE

-462 SLQLNTAMLSHDRRK
+462 SLQLKPTTVSHDRRRHNRTQDDGQNVQLK
-477 RNKSQAD
+477 QPFS
-484 AEDSQIRQS
+484 
-493 IPLAAKN
+493 LGAKN

-505 FTLKYLILDPDS
+505 FTIKYLLLDPDS
-517 VYQIDR
+517 LYQMNR
-523 YLAQFELKELNLED
+523 SLAGFELNEINLED
-537 FQEGDMKHLFN
+537 FQAGDTKHLFN
-548 LVKQSLLQT
+548 LVRQSLAQT
-557 EYERSDYME
+557 EYERSDYVE

-572 FELPEIPSVEIQALS
+572 FELPKISSVEADSLS
-587 DTQSRLFKDRLRS
+587 DTQSRLFKDRMRS

-610 DRLQEIYYMQN
+610 DRLREIHYLQN

-629 NEEANLLYLDLIE
+629 SEEANLLYIDLIE

-651 MSPETGG
+651 MSHDSDGNVKVRNVRGVYHSGRRTDG
-658 SGKVHNNQGGF
+658 S
-669 RTSRRYDGT
+669 S
-678 GKKRER
+678 KK

>member
-1 MIQPPRDAINYLWFI
+1 
-16 FQEVGNTKA
+16 

-36 DLVDIVSQTV
+36 DLVDVVSQTV

-63 NTHTPAFVV
+63 NTRTPAFVV
-72 FPDSQTWRCFGQ
+72 FPDSQSWRCFGQ

-115 VTLKPQTQADQKH
+115 VTLKPQTQADKKH
-128 DQERETLVDI
+128 DQERDTLIDI
-138 MEAAASFYRQQML
+138 MEAAVAFYRNQML
-151 ETTPGKKALDYLHK
+151 ETTPGKKALDYLYK

-197 TRELILQAGML
+197 TRDLILQAGML
-208 SQGEDGRVYDR
+208 SQGDDGRVYDR

-227 IRGIFG
+227 IRGIYG
-233 KLAGFGGR
+233 KMAGFGGR
-241 VLNPEDVPKY
+241 VLNPDDVPKY

-259 FDKGHLL
+259 FDKGRLL

-316 LIKKMTSNIILALD
+316 LVKKMTSNIILALD

-351 VDEQLD
+351 MDEQLD

-386 EIVLDDPEA
+386 EIVLENPDA
-395 WRKIITEAKPVVNHV
+395 WRKIISEAKPVVNHV
-410 MDSLADGQ
+410 MDSLSQGQ

-432 VLPLIEDVASSIERE
+432 VLPLIEDVGNTIERE

-462 SLQLNTAMLSHDRRK
+462 SLQLKPTTVSHDRRRLNRTQDDGQNVQLK
-477 RNKSQAD
+477 QPIS
-484 AEDSQIRQS
+484 
-493 IPLAAKN
+493 LGAKN

-505 FTLKYLILDPDS
+505 FTIKYLLLDPDS
-517 VYQIDR
+517 LYQLNR
-523 YLAQFELKELNLED
+523 SLAGFELNEINLED
-537 FQEGDMKHLFN
+537 FQAGDTKHLFN
-548 LVKQSLLQT
+548 LVRQSLAQT
-557 EYERSDYME
+557 EYERSDYVE

-572 FELPEIPSVEIQALS
+572 FELPKISSVEADSLS
-587 DTQSRLFKDRLRS
+587 DTQSRLFKDRMRS

-610 DRLQEIYYMQN
+610 DRLREIHYLQN

-629 NEEANLLYLDLIE
+629 SEEANLLYIDLIE

-651 MSPETGG
+651 MSHDSDGNVKVRNVRGVYHSGRRTDG
-658 SGKVHNNQGGF
+658 S
-669 RTSRRYDGT
+669 S
-678 GKKRER
+678 KK

>member
-1 MIQPPRDAINYLWFI
+1 
-16 FQEVGNTKA
+16 

-36 DLVDIVSQTV
+36 DLVDVVSQTV

-63 NTHTPAFVV
+63 NTRTPAFVV
-72 FPDSQTWRCFGQ
+72 FPDSQSWRCFGQ

-115 VTLKPQTQADQKH
+115 VTLKPQTQAVKKH
-128 DQERETLVDI
+128 DQERDTLIDI
-138 MEAAASFYRQQML
+138 MEAAVAFYRNQML
-151 ETTPGKKALDYLHK
+151 ETTPGKKALDYLYK

-197 TRELILQAGML
+197 TRDLILQAGML
-208 SQGEDGRVYDR
+208 SQGDDGRVYDR

-227 IRGIFG
+227 IRGIYG
-233 KLAGFGGR
+233 KMAGFGGR
-241 VLNPEDVPKY
+241 VLNPDDVPKY

-259 FDKGHLL
+259 FDKGRLL

-316 LIKKMTSNIILALD
+316 LVKKMTSNIILALD

-351 VDEQLD
+351 MDEQLD

-386 EIVLDDPEA
+386 EIVLENPDA
-395 WRKIITEAKPVVNHV
+395 WRKIISEAKPVVNHV
-410 MDSLADGQ
+410 MDSLSQGQ

-432 VLPLIEDVASSIERE
+432 VLPLIEDVGNTIERE

-462 SLQLNTAMLSHDRRK
+462 SLQLKPTTVSHDRRRHNRTQDDGQNVQLK
-477 RNKSQAD
+477 QPIS
-484 AEDSQIRQS
+484 
-493 IPLAAKN
+493 LGAKN

-505 FTLKYLILDPDS
+505 FTIKYLLLDPDS
-517 VYQIDR
+517 LYQMNR
-523 YLAQFELKELNLED
+523 SLAGFELNEINLED
-537 FQEGDMKHLFN
+537 FQAGDTKHLFN
-548 LVKQSLLQT
+548 LVRQSLAQT
-557 EYERSDYME
+557 EYERSDYVE

-572 FELPEIPSVEIQALS
+572 FELPKISSVEADSLS
-587 DTQSRLFKDRLRS
+587 DTQSRLFKDRMRS

-610 DRLQEIYYMQN
+610 DRLREIHYLQN

-629 NEEANLLYLDLIE
+629 SEEANLLYIDLIE

-651 MSPETGG
+651 MSHDSDGNVKVRNVRGVYHSGRRTDG
-658 SGKVHNNQGGF
+658 S
-669 RTSRRYDGT
+669 S
-678 GKKRER
+678 KK